1 MDNDHAAVAHLNQ
14 PFVAGLAQ
22 PLPNR
27 TELDKMSNMKTATIR
42 QVQHGLARV
51 IAEVQRGQ
59 EFAVTKHGK
68 VVARIVPAT
77 RATKSLHWPDSRARM
92 DALMAG
98 NEVTGK
104 PASEIVRDQRGER
117 L

>member
-1 MDNDHAAVAHLNQ
+1 
-14 PFVAGLAQ
+14 
-22 PLPNR
+22 
-27 TELDKMSNMKTATIR
+27 MKTATIR
-42 QVQHGLARV
+42 QVQHGLTQV

-77 RATKSLHWPDSRARM
+77 RATESLRWPDSRARM

-98 NEVTGK
+98 NKVTGK
-104 PASEIVRDQRGER
+104 PASELVRDQRSEW